1 MTARIRSITIALDHD
16 IREDDVQAL
25 VEAIK
30 MMRCVA
36 AVTTHEVTPN
46 DFTVEMRVQSA
57 VREKLYDLVNE
68 LFRNPT

>member
-1 MTARIRSITIALDHD
+1 MTDRIRSITVALDHD

-36 AVTTHEVTPN
+36 AVTTHEVAPN
-46 DFTVEMRVQSA
+46 DFAIEMRMQSV
-57 VREKLYDLVNE
+57 VRQKLFELAND
-68 LFRNPT
+68 LFRNPS